1 MRGSYSGPTEVAS
14 TGGTGGGRG
23 RMTDRGPV
31 WDRTLGPEGEVGS
44 ESGCGG
50 EGRDSLSD
58 SLRSIRPGDGLSA
71 TVSEP

>member
-1 MRGSYSGPTEVAS
+1 
-14 TGGTGGGRG
+14 
-23 RMTDRGPV
+23 MTDRGPV